1 MTPSEDINQPINWP
15 CDPEQDKPRKF
26 TVDDG
31 NYALTAWNVE
41 LGKSKAGDPKLNIR
55 FGINGQG
62 GDKWLYHTI
71 TLLPKESKG
80 HGITVH
86 ALKTLGFSVDKS
98 LVNFRPADILG
109 RVCRADVITE
119 EYPGVTNSGKEITK
133 SKNVIKTM
141 YYANPDDKPE
151 QPKAAAAPAKGAPK
165 ELESAEDVA
174 F

>member
-1 MTPSEDINQPINWP
+1 MTPSEDITQPIAWP

-41 LGKSKAGDPKLNIR
+41 LGKSKKGDPKLSVR

-71 TLLPKESKG
+71 TLITKERHG
-80 HGITVH
+80 HGIAVH

-109 RVCRADVITE
+109 RVCRAEVRTA
-119 EYPGVTNSGKEITK
+119 EYDGVTRSGEPCKK
-133 SKNVIKTM
+133 QKNVIDTM
-141 YYANPDDKPE
+141 SYALPDDKPE
-151 QPKAAAAPAKGAPK
+151 MPKAAAAPVKGGPTDAN
-165 ELESAEDVA
+165 LEDVP

>member
-1 MTPSEDINQPINWP
+1 MTPSEDITQPIQWP
-15 CDPEQDKPRKF
+15 CDPEQDKPLKF

-41 LGKSKAGDPKLNIR
+41 LGKSKAGDQKLNVR

-71 TLLPKESKG
+71 TLLPKSSKG

-98 LVNFRPADILG
+98 LVNFRPADIIG
-109 RVCRADVITE
+109 RVCRAEVRTA
-119 EYPGVTNSGKEITK
+119 EYDTVSKAGDTCKRQ
-133 SKNVIKTM
+133 KNVIADM
-141 YYANPDDKPE
+141 LYALPEDKPE
-151 QPKAAAAPAKGAPK
+151 MPKTAAAPVKGGPSDAN
-165 ELESAEDVA
+165 LEEVP